1 MNGRVGSGIVCEWYG
16 RVGEWY
22 GRGGVFSLARHRNQR
37 KSYLRKV
44 QHFQGLKIEK
54 VDWR

>member
-22 GRGGVFSLARHRNQR
+22 GRGGEFSLARHRNQR